1 MKEVKHATA
10 SPGKITVELFGD
22 LGVME
27 YTEKAWHPNHISS
40 TSTSCEAKRKR
51 NCQKLRL
58 GAQSKARL
66 LEGVLCLCV
75 FVCLFVCLFFFFGV
89 CVCVTSGTW
98 QNQLFSRENEAFFY
112 CGVPYET
119 QSRHVN
125 AQRPGHAAVVS
136 TLCGQKFQHVTSVK
150 KHTLTQSRVV
160 SQVRCIRN
168 STCII
173 MYLHGALLLNGPRQ
187 TLRGPKLAAIK
198 QRVIPQHVEQ
208 LPARL
213 EEIQNKSKPCRHH

>member
-1 MKEVKHATA
+1 MGIWESWSILK
-10 SPGKITVELFGD
+10 
-22 LGVME
+22 
-27 YTEKAWHPNHISS
+27 
-40 TSTSCEAKRKR
+40 
-51 NCQKLRL
+51 RL
-58 GAQSKARL
+58 GIQIISHLRPLPARPKGK
-66 LEGVLCLCV
+66 EIAKSCVLGPSPKPDFWKGCCV
-75 FVCLFVCLFFFFGV
+75 CVCLFVCLFVFFFGV